1 MNKTY
6 EIALTEVFE
15 ILEYLPKD
23 IKSKIPKKLME
34 FIEKEKD
41 DSYIVDI
48 KQPLNIEDYSNEA
61 IVLLGMIYTDFLCSQ
76 EEKNELIQK
85 SIELNKKFQQES
97 LEKYNPDNIF
107 KTKKDKI
114 DTIDDHNMQTNLALV
129 KVNENWFTKIK
140 KFFARI
146 M

>member
-1 MNKTY
+1 MHKTY
-6 EIALTEVFE
+6 KIALTEVFE

-107 KTKKDKI
+107 KAKKDKI

-140 KFFARI
+140 KIFARI